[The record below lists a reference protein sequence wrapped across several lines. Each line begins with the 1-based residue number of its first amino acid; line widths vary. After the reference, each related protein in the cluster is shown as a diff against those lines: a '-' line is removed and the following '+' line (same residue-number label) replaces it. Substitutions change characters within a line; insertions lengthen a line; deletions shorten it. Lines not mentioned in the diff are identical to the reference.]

1 MKKRVVIIVGSILL
15 TLILVVLG
23 YMGMK
28 YFQKKE
34 ADKMLLK
41 EIQSHYSEYVAVQTG
56 NLYCKKDNQYE
67 TCGSI
72 QNNMHVA
79 LTTEEIKNVKNQ
91 YFNIAG
97 TDYYLFYTDVT
108 PADKVEVSYPSY
120 LVFNQNI
127 HTKGNTNLYQ
137 NGNLVIQINQEMDFV
152 IFYQDAEN
160 YYITYLEQIFA
171 IPKTE
176 NMEIIES
183 QNTEEV
189 AAEQIPVLYYDN
201 METWKETDNWKEQ
214 IALLREK
221 GFYTIS
227 LIDFEAWLHGNIR
240 LKDKAILLL
249 SQSEELVE
257 EYQFYNKTS
266 SSVSF
271 SITNSVAKINSAN
284 LYQVKATTT
293 KEQFETMLAGEPII
307 IPAKE
312 QKVAVLNYHFFYNP
326 DAGEACNENICLA
339 TSKFEEQLQYLKNN
353 GYYTLTMTEFRDWMY
368 GKINIPEKSVLLT
381 IDDGAAGTGKH
392 NGNKL
397 IPLLEKYDLHATLF
411 LITGWWSIENYR
423 SPNLDVESH
432 TNDMH
437 TMYQNG
443 AQLLISTNEQV
454 INDLN
459 QSIAVTGSKKAFCF
473 PFYAYNSTAIRQVQE
488 VGFELAFIGGN
499 YKASRSNN
507 KYMIPRYPIYKNI
520 TMQQFI
526 NMIS

>member
-1 MKKRVVIIVGSILL
+1 MKKIIILIGSILL
-15 TLILVVLG
+15 TLTLVVLG

-28 YFQKKE
+28 YLQKKE
-34 ADKMLLK
+34 ADKKLVA
-41 EIQSHYSEYVAVQTG
+41 EIGQHYSEHVQVQSS
-56 NLYCKKDNQYE
+56 NLYCKKEDQYE
-67 TCGSI
+67 ICGHI
-72 QNNMHVA
+72 QNTINVA
-79 LTTEEIKNVKNQ
+79 LTSVEKITVNNQ
-91 YFNIAG
+91 YFNILG
-97 TDYYLFYTDVT
+97 TDYYLFYIDVT
-108 PADKVEVSYPSY
+108 PVASVETNEPNYI
-120 LVFNQNI
+120 VFNHNI
-127 HTKGNTNLYQ
+127 HTKEVTNLYQ
-137 NGNLVIQINQEMDFV
+137 NGTLAITLEQGMDFV

-160 YYITYLEQIFA
+160 YYINYLEQIFA

-176 NMEIIES
+176 DIEILEN
-183 QNTEEV
+183 QNTEEIV
-189 AAEQIPVLYYDN
+189 AEQIPVLYFDN
-201 METWKETDNWKEQ
+201 MEAWKETEAWQEQ
-214 IALLREK
+214 IVVLKEK
-221 GFYTIS
+221 GFYAVTLS
-227 LIDFEAWLHGNIR
+227 DYEAWFYGNIR

-249 SQSEELVE
+249 SQSEGTVE
-257 EYQFYNKTS
+257 EYSFYNKANTS
-266 SSVSF
+266 LSF
-271 SITNSVAKINSAN
+271 SPTNSVSKPNSAN
-284 LYQVKATTT
+284 LYQVKQTTT
-293 KEQFETMLAGEPII
+293 KEQFETMLAGDPII
-307 IPAKE
+307 IPKKE

-381 IDDGAAGTGKH
+381 IDDGAQGTGKH

-411 LITGWWSIENYR
+411 LITDWWSIENYR
-423 SPNLDVESH
+423 SPNLGIESH

-437 TMYQNG
+437 TMFQNG

-459 QSIAVTGSKKAFCF
+459 QSIAITGSKKAFCF
-473 PFYAYNSTAIRQVQE
+473 PFYAYNSTSIRQVQE

>member
-1 MKKRVVIIVGSILL
+1 MKKKPFIIIGSILL
-15 TLILVVLG
+15 TLILVIFG

-34 ADKMLLK
+34 ADKKLLE
-41 EIQSHYSEYVAVQTG
+41 EIQSHYSESVTVQAS

-67 TCGSI
+67 ICGSI
-72 QNNMHVA
+72 QNNIQVA
-79 LTTEEIKNVKNQ
+79 LTNEEIKNVKNQ

-108 PADKVEVSYPSY
+108 PTDKVEVNYPSY
-120 LVFNQNI
+120 IVFNQSL

-137 NGNLVIQINQEMDFV
+137 NGNLAIQLNQEMDFV

-176 NMEIIES
+176 DIEVIEK

-189 AAEQIPVLYYDN
+189 VAEQIPVLYFDN

-214 IALLREK
+214 IALLREH
-221 GFYTIS
+221 GFHAITLSDY
-227 LIDFEAWLHGNIR
+227 EAWFYGNVR
-240 LKDKAILLL
+240 LKDKAVLLL
-249 SQSEELVE
+249 SQSEGTVE
-257 EYQFYNKTS
+257 EYLFYNKANTS
-266 SSVSF
+266 LSF
-271 SITNSVAKINSAN
+271 SPTNSVSRPNNAN

-293 KEQFETMLAGEPII
+293 KEQFETMLAGSPII
-307 IPAKE
+307 IPTQE

-326 DAGEACNENICLA
+326 DAGEACNEHICLA

-423 SPNLDVESH
+423 SPNLDIESH
-432 TNDMH
+432 TSDMH
-437 TMYQNG
+437 TMFQNG

>member
-1 MKKRVVIIVGSILL
+1 MKKKIGIVIISILL

-28 YFQKKE
+28 YIQKQK
-34 ADKMLLK
+34 ADKKLLEDIK
-41 EIQSHYSEYVAVQTG
+41 SHYSEYVTVESA
-56 NLYCKKDNQYE
+56 NIYCKNEDKYE
-67 TCGSI
+67 VCGTIENSI
-72 QNNMHVA
+72 VMPLNS
-79 LTTEEIKNVKNQ
+79 EEITTIQNQ
-91 YFNIAG
+91 YFNIKN
-97 TDYYLFYTDVT
+97 TNSFLFYTDVI
-108 PADKVEVSYPSY
+108 PANKNEVTFPNYID
-120 LVFNQNI
+120 FNNNL
-127 HTKGNTNLYQ
+127 HTKEETHLYQ
-137 NGNLVIQINQEMDFV
+137 NGTLVMSFHQEMDFV

-160 YYITYLEQIFA
+160 YYVKYLEQIFA

-176 NMEIIES
+176 NIEVIDNL
-183 QNTEEV
+183 NTEEV
-189 AAEQIPVLYYDN
+189 VAEQIPVLYFDN
-201 METWKETDNWKEQ
+201 IETWKETDNGKEQ
-214 IALLREK
+214 IALLKEQ
-221 GFYTIS
+221 GFYTVALS
-227 LIDFEAWLHGNIR
+227 DYEAWFYGNVR

-249 SQSEELVE
+249 SQSEGIVE
-257 EYQFYNKTS
+257 EYSFYNKATS
-266 SSVSF
+266 SISF
-271 SITNSVAKINSAN
+271 SPTNSVSRVNSAN
-284 LYQVKATTT
+284 MYQVKTTTT
-293 KEQFETMLAGEPII
+293 KEQFQTMLAGNPII
-307 IPAKE
+307 IPKQE

-423 SPNLDVESH
+423 SPNLDIESH

-443 AQLLISTNEQV
+443 AQLLVSSNEQV

-459 QSIAVTGSKKAFCF
+459 QSVAITKSKKAFCF

-507 KYMIPRYPIYKNI
+507 KYMIPRYPIYKGI
-520 TMQQFI
+520 TMEQFI
-526 NMIS
+526 HMIS